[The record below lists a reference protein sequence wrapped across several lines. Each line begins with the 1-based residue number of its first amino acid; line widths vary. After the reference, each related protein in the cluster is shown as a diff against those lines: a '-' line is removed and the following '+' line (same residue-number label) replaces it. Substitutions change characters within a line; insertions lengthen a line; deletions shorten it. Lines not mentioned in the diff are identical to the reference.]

1 MAEATS
7 KAPVKS
13 ETSRS
18 SVPEI
23 WRPFESLRREV
34 DRLFDDLGGVFWR
47 SPLRGSLD
55 VAPFGHFEAGFG
67 KMAAVDI
74 SETDNSF
81 EITAELPGM
90 DEKNVDVKLANG
102 VLTIKGEKQDE
113 KEEKN
118 KDYYMRERSF
128 GSFQRSFRVPDGV
141 ITDKIEAHFKKGVLT
156 VMLPKSAE
164 AQKAEKKITVKS
176 T

>member
-1 MAEATS
+1 MAEATG
-7 KAPVKS
+7 KVPVKS

-34 DRLFDDLGGVFWR
+34 DRLFDDLGGAFWR

-74 SETDNSF
+74 SETDNAF

-118 KDYYMRERSF
+118 KNYYMRERSF
-128 GSFQRSFRVPDGV
+128 GSCQRNFKVPDSV
-141 ITDKIEAHFKKGVLT
+141 NTDKIEAHFAKGVLT

-164 AQKAEKKITVKS
+164 GQKAEKKITVKS
-176 T
+176 A